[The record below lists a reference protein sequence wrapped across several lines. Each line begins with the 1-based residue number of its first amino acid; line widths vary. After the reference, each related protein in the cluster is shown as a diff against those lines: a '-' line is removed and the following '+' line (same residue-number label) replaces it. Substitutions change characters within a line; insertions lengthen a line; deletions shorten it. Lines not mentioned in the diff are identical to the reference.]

1 MTRIIEIPKERWSS
15 FLRTINRLAGGRP
28 VRLEVARRELGDQDM
43 AELQPLTDIDFE
55 TKGSA
60 RGELV
65 VSVGSDR
72 GELTHVVAEPTR
84 IAVGLNDVSEPQ
96 WVAVDEADGGT
107 TIVHFAHMPALP
119 EEPTA
124 SV

>member
-1 MTRIIEIPKERWSS
+1 MTRIIDIPKERWIS
-15 FLRTINRLAGGRP
+15 FIETINRLADGRP
-28 VRLEVARRELGDQDM
+28 VRLEVARRELGDQQM

-55 TKGSA
+55 TKGSE
-60 RGELV
+60 RGAIV

-72 GELTHVVAEPTR
+72 GELTHVIAKPTR
-84 IAVGLNDVSEPQ
+84 IAVGLNDVAEPE

-107 TIVHFAHMPALP
+107 TIVHFERMPALP
-119 EEPTA
+119 EEHAP